1 MRPNPSPNADV
12 PHVGAASAP
21 AGRRLASIRYAS
33 QLPLSVCPTFAYLSG
48 QAMKLR
54 PVLLAITLLM
64 IATGAWSADQGYFG
78 ISVAVDGEGFFF
90 NPTLKSIKIEK
101 VVPNSPAAKAGVA
114 PGDLLLEIEGHQVAG
129 TKADVLKPF
138 MQREVGQSTRLLVK
152 KSTGEVVSLVLVAV
166 PKLEY

>member
-1 MRPNPSPNADV
+1 MK
-12 PHVGAASAP
+12 
-21 AGRRLASIRYAS
+21 RRS
-33 QLPLSVCPTFAYLSG
+33 
-48 QAMKLR
+48 
-54 PVLLAITLLM
+54 VLLAIPLLM
-64 IATGAWSADQGYFG
+64 LATGAWSADKGYFG
-78 ISVAVDGEGFFF
+78 ISVAVDGEGFFL

-114 PGDLLLEIEGHQVAG
+114 PGDVLLEIEGHQVAG

-166 PKLEY
+166 PKLENQ